1 MRHLK
6 TLTLTAI
13 AMTAA
18 ACSPAGEAGELDKS
32 QVEKIVKEYLLENP
46 EVIRDALIALNDKEE
61 QAALEAVKD
70 NIYKDKRDPVIGPK
84 DAKVTI
90 VEFFDYNCGFC
101 KRSTNW
107 LQESMEKYP
116 DDVRV
121 IFKELPIL
129 NAPSSRTA
137 AKAALAAERQGKY
150 EGMHFELMA
159 QRSLSNDTIDAI
171 AKELGLDM
179 DLFAK
184 DMSDPTL
191 SAHIEDNIETARQ
204 IPAFGGTPH
213 FMINDEQFSGAD
225 TARLQE
231 MLEKALK
238 G

>member
-1 MRHLK
+1 MRQLK
-6 TLTLTAI
+6 TVALTAI
-13 AMTAA
+13 AMTVA
-18 ACSPAGEAGELDKS
+18 ACSPAGEAGELDKG

-46 EVIRDALIALNDKEE
+46 EVIRDALIALNEKEE
-61 QAALEAVKD
+61 KAAFEAVKD
-70 NIYKDKRDPVIGPK
+70 NIYKDKRDPVIGHK

-107 LQESMEKYP
+107 LQESIEKYP

-129 NAPSSRTA
+129 NAPSSRAA

-159 QRSLSNDTIDAI
+159 QRSLSTEKINAI

-179 DLFAK
+179 ELFEK
-184 DMSDPTL
+184 DMADPML

-204 IPAFGGTPH
+204 IPSFGGTPH

-225 TARLQE
+225 TARLQAL
-231 MLEKALK
+231 LEKALK